1 MNAMIK
7 KVFLAA
13 ILAVFA
19 VSAQAASKRL
29 QPFIMADVTTG
40 DIATV
45 QKQVEKKLTD
55 GGFEVVGA
63 YAPYTNAVVIAF
75 TNDALKQNAAK
86 SEFGGYGAAQRV
98 SITKVGNDLQVAYTN
113 PTYMAN
119 AYRMAGD
126 LADVSKQL
134 EKVLGNRKEF
144 GSAKGLREKKLREYH
159 YMFGMEYFDDT
170 TMHQLAQYPNYQ
182 AALKTVEDN
191 LKKGLGGVSPV
202 YRIDIPGKNEVVFGV
217 GMKKPEGGD
226 KYMDD
231 GYIMSII
238 DFNEDK
244 ATAHLPYEILVSETK
259 RGTFVY
265 HLYARFRIAINFP
278 DLSMM
283 GDNSFMNIVESPEA
297 IKKALTKV
305 AGGEVKGNY
314 WE

>member
-1 MNAMIK
+1 MKVTMK
-7 KVFLAA
+7 KVLLAA
-13 ILAVFA
+13 TLALFA
-19 VSAQAASKRL
+19 IGAEAASKRL
-29 QPFIMADVTTG
+29 QPFTMADITTG

-63 YAPYTNAVVIAF
+63 YAPYDNAVVIAF
-75 TNDALKQNAAK
+75 TNDVLKQHAAK

-126 LADVSKQL
+126 LADVSAKL
-134 EKVLGNRKEF
+134 EKVLGNKKEF
-144 GSAKGLREKKLREYH
+144 GSAKGLRESKLRKYH

-170 TMHQLAQYPNYQ
+170 NMHQLAQYPNHQ

-191 LKKGLGGVSPV
+191 LKKGVGGVTQV
-202 YRIDIPGKNEVVFGV
+202 YRIDIPGKDETVFGV
-217 GMKKPEGGD
+217 GMKKPNGGD

-231 GYIMSII
+231 HYIMGII

-244 ATAHLPYEILVSETK
+244 ATAHLPYEVLVS
-259 RGTFVY
+259 GNFVY

-297 IKKALTKV
+297 IKKSLTKI
-305 AGGEVKGNY
+305 AGGEVKSNY